1 MYKIID
7 DVVNWGIFLCVF
19 QTTVMSVGVSNS
31 FRKKNKN
38 LTKSCLFFL
47 KNRFKGCWFGFLIG
61 VDILRIK
68 CVL

>member
-7 DVVNWGIFLCVF
+7 DVVNWGIYLCVL
-19 QTTVMSVGVSNS
+19 QTIAISAGVSNS
-31 FRKKNKN
+31 FREREIY

-47 KNRFKGCWFGFLIG
+47 KNRFKECWFGFLIG
-61 VDILRIK
+61 VDTLRIK